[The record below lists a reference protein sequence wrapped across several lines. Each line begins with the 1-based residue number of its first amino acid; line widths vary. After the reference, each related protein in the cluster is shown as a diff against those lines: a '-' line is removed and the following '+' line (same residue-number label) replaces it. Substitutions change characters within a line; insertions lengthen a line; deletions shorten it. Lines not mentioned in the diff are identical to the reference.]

1 MYLSIEE
8 FNNIYDIP
16 DLYNF
21 EKPYIIRGGC
31 KNMTIFNDHSVISSV
46 YNMFEDVKVDVEVY
60 NSKEDMMN
68 TKYSYTRENV
78 FSDIYHDIMNDKYP
92 YIYIAE
98 FDVCNINPIMT
109 KFKNDIDD
117 TRYMEEALMFFG
129 NNSYSGCHVH
139 MSNDYI
145 LNQIYGKKIVYLFDY
160 YDNKEL
166 KKGLK
171 SNFIT
176 ENFFHLDHNKLKV
189 YKVEVNEGDCLTIPP
204 WWWHAVKSD
213 GIAFTI
219 TKTYM
224 RSDMNYLTK
233 YANK

>member
-46 YNMFEDVKVDVEVY
+46 YNMFEDVKVDVEIY

-78 FSDIYHDIMNDKYP
+78 FSDIYHHIMNDKYP

-109 KFKNDIDD
+109 KFKNDIDAI
-117 TRYMEEALMFFG
+117 TIKFIE
-129 NNSYSGCHVH
+129 
-139 MSNDYI
+139 YI
-145 LNQIYGKKIVYLFDY
+145 LTFY
-160 YDNKEL
+160 E
-166 KKGLK
+166 
-171 SNFIT
+171 
-176 ENFFHLDHNKLKV
+176 
-189 YKVEVNEGDCLTIPP
+189 
-204 WWWHAVKSD
+204 
-213 GIAFTI
+213 
-219 TKTYM
+219 
-224 RSDMNYLTK
+224 
-233 YANK
+233 ANKKCFKYKHIVNA